1 MIMHILARVVK
12 AISQYICLCSWRLK
26 HSRLQTSR
34 VSLPPTMLSPS
45 PLFPLLISMVV
56 SRPGIIG
63 HEVGSC
69 MTVAAAGVSDERWR
83 LGDDD
88 EKTGVAETVTT
99 GNAARRAGDWWAD
112 EAFARPGDTW
122 RWRGGD
128 DVCESDISNLWY
140 ADASVT
146 KKLTDNYTVILAF

>member
-1 MIMHILARVVK
+1 
-12 AISQYICLCSWRLK
+12 
-26 HSRLQTSR
+26 
-34 VSLPPTMLSPS
+34 
-45 PLFPLLISMVV
+45 MVV

-99 GNAARRAGDWWAD
+99 GNTA
-112 EAFARPGDTW
+112 
-122 RWRGGD
+122 
-128 DVCESDISNLWY
+128 
-140 ADASVT
+140 
-146 KKLTDNYTVILAF
+146 